1 LTHELVNQQRV
12 IALPVIAALARNII
26 VTELQPDQKP
36 EEWDKYVAAYEAV
49 FEPFTMKFAS
59 EAIDHLNLAP
69 GHSVLDVGAGSGGA
83 ALELAARGMRV
94 TAIDA
99 SFRMVERIRARANAR
114 GVAVEA
120 QAMDGQAL
128 VFADAT
134 FDAALSVL
142 GVILFPDAARGLAEM
157 HRVVRK
163 GGKVA
168 IVTWTMPE
176 RYELAVEMRAAMRS
190 VLPELP
196 AMPLPAQLRYRDAG
210 DFRALFDGIGLK
222 DISIELVTGA
232 LEAPSARWLAERIAF
247 APGMAATVAG
257 LGHSRKAVLETFAQN
272 LEARR
277 GTGKIRLEGVAF
289 VGSTVV

>member
-1 LTHELVNQQRV
+1 
-12 IALPVIAALARNII
+12 VIAALARNII
-26 VTELQPDQKP
+26 VSELQPDQQP

-49 FEPFTMKFAS
+49 FEPFTLTFAS
-59 EAIDHLNLAP
+59 EAIDRLNLVP
-69 GHSVLDVGAGSGGA
+69 GQSVLDVGAGSGGA

-99 SFRMVERIRARANAR
+99 SSRMVERIRARANAR
-114 GVAVEA
+114 GAAVKV

-128 VFADAT
+128 VFPDAT

-157 HRVVRK
+157 QRVVRE
-163 GGKVA
+163 GGKVVL
-168 IVTWTMPE
+168 VTWTMPE
-176 RYELAVEMRAAMRS
+176 RYELAVELRAAMQS

-210 DFRALFDGIGLK
+210 DFRALFDGAALN

-257 LGHSRKAVLETFAQN
+257 LAHSRKKVLDTFVQN
-272 LEARR
+272 LEVRR
-277 GTGKIRLEGVAF
+277 GIGKIRLEGVAF
-289 VGSTVV
+289 VGSAVV